1 LLHIRCLQK
10 EENML
15 QTFDKR
21 NKDLQININGE
32 LFHRDVAGISPFDS
46 VVQGGDGVW
55 EGLRL
60 YNGRIFKLEEHLNR
74 LRHSAQ
80 AMAFE
85 NIPNNE
91 EMISEIA
98 KTIQA
103 NNMND
108 GVHIR
113 LTLTRGKK
121 ITSGMDPRLNQ
132 DGNTLIVLAEFK
144 SPVYDT
150 SGLSLATSSI
160 RRFTPDTL
168 DPKIHSCNLIQ
179 SIMAKIEAN
188 AAGVDDALMLDSR
201 GFIAETNATH
211 LFFVKDEVVLTSKA
225 IACPEGVTRQVV
237 IDLCNEHSI
246 DLIVKDCSQ
255 AELYRADECFCT
267 GTMGELASI
276 TKVDGRIIG
285 SGSIGPM
292 TSRLTDLFKSLV
304 AKSGTLINC

>member
-1 LLHIRCLQK
+1 
-10 EENML
+10 ML
-15 QTFDKR
+15 QTFDQR

-32 LFHRDVAGISPFDS
+32 LFHRDEAGISPFDS

-60 YNGRIFKLEEHLNR
+60 YEGRIFKLEEHLHR
-74 LRHSAQ
+74 LRNSAK
-80 AMAFE
+80 AMAFTD
-85 NIPNNE
+85 IPSNDE
-91 EMISEIA
+91 LTAEIT
-98 KTIQA
+98 KTLVA
-103 NNMND
+103 NDMHD

-150 SGLSLATSSI
+150 KGLSLSTSSI

-179 SIMAKIEAN
+179 SIMAKIEAT
-188 AAGVDDALMLDSR
+188 AAGADDALMLDSR

-211 LFFVKDEVVLTSKA
+211 LFFVKDGFVCTSRA
-225 IACPEGVTRQVV
+225 VACPEGITRQTV
-237 IDLCNEHSI
+237 IDICHEHNI
-246 DLIVKDCSQ
+246 DIRIKDCTQ

-267 GTMGELASI
+267 GTMGELACV
-276 TKVDGRIIG
+276 TTVDGRTIG
-285 SGSIGPM
+285 NGTMGPM
-292 TSRLTDLFKSLV
+292 TKRLTKLFKEVV
-304 AKSGTLINC
+304 AQSGTKIV

>member
-1 LLHIRCLQK
+1 
-10 EENML
+10 M
-15 QTFDKR
+15 
-21 NKDLQININGE
+21 G
-32 LFHRDVAGISPFDS
+32 
-46 VVQGGDGVW
+46 
-55 EGLRL
+55 
-60 YNGRIFKLEEHLNR
+60 
-74 LRHSAQ
+74 
-80 AMAFE
+80 FE
-85 NIPNNE
+85 SIPSNE
-91 EMISEIA
+91 ELTSEIT
-98 KTIQA
+98 KTLQA

-188 AAGVDDALMLDSR
+188 ASGADDALMLDSH

-211 LFFVKDEVVLTSKA
+211 LFFVKDEVVFTSRA

-237 IDLCNEHSI
+237 IDLCKQNNIE
-246 DLIVKDCSQ
+246 LRVKDCSQ

-267 GTMGELASI
+267 GTMGELACV

-285 SGSIGPM
+285 SGSMGPM

-304 AKSGTLINC
+304 AECGTLVNC

>member
-1 LLHIRCLQK
+1 
-10 EENML
+10 ML
-15 QTFDKR
+15 QTFDQR

-32 LFHRDVAGISPFDS
+32 LFHRDEAGISPFDS

-60 YNGRIFKLEEHLNR
+60 YEGRIFKLEEHLHR
-74 LRHSAQ
+74 LRNSAK
-80 AMAFE
+80 AMAFID
-85 NIPNNE
+85 IPSNDE
-91 EMISEIA
+91 LTAEIT
-98 KTIQA
+98 KTLVA
-103 NNMND
+103 NDMHD

-150 SGLSLATSSI
+150 KGLSLSTSSI

-179 SIMAKIEAN
+179 SIMAKIEAT
-188 AAGVDDALMLDSR
+188 AAGADDALMLDSR

-211 LFFVKDEVVLTSKA
+211 LFFVKDGFVCTSRA
-225 IACPEGVTRQVV
+225 VACPEGITRQTV
-237 IDLCNEHSI
+237 IDICHEHNI
-246 DLIVKDCSQ
+246 DIRIKDCTQ

-267 GTMGELASI
+267 GTMGELACV
-276 TKVDGRIIG
+276 TTVDGRTIG
-285 SGSIGPM
+285 NGTMGPM
-292 TSRLTDLFKSLV
+292 TKRLTKLFKEVV
-304 AKSGTLINC
+304 AQSGTKIV